1 LGVGFNTVELA
12 VNVDATFVC
21 DTIFIKPRPLVAR
34 ARFQETHVCRPG
46 ATNGRGFRPG
56 ATNGRGFRPGA
67 TNGRGFIVERNR
79 KRILSL
85 RLIQRYWG

>member
-12 VNVDATFVC
+12 VNVDATFIC

-34 ARFQETHVCRPG
+34 ARFQETSVCRPG

-56 ATNGRGFRPGA
+56 ATNGRGFM
-67 TNGRGFIVERNR
+67 VERNR